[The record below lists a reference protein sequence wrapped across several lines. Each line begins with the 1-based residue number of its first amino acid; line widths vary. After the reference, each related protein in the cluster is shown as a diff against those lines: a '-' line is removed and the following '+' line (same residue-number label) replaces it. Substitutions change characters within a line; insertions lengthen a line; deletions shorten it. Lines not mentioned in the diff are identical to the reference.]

1 MSWNAS
7 PCAELFQNPLRGLGE
22 RSDGAV
28 RGAGVG
34 SGLRVAVVDQNG
46 RTARRPGG
54 RDILPAIADQE
65 ARAEVD
71 AVLGGGANQETG
83 TRLAAIAPVALVVVA
98 DQQVIQR
105 QRLEQRRVHRPP
117 PLPPLGPAAGG
128 GGVDE

>member
-34 SGLRVAVVDQNG
+34 PGLRVAVVDQNG

-54 RDILPAIADQE
+54 CDILPAIADQK
-65 ARAEVD
+65 ARPKVD
-71 AVLGGGANQETG
+71 AVPVGGANQETR
-83 TRLAAIAPVALVVVA
+83 TRLPAIAPVAFVVVA
-98 DQQVIQR
+98 DEQVIQR
-105 QRLEQRRVHRPP
+105 QRVEQ
-117 PLPPLGPAAGG
+117 
-128 GGVDE
+128 